1 MLPLRDVNPTRRT
14 PFVTWAIIV
23 ACILVWVFWQQE
35 PQRTPLDDLRFDLEH
50 AAIPCE
56 VVQGRPLTEQEITA
70 TYGINGG
77 DTQACNVG
85 RPDAPPGVP
94 GKHVWLAVLASMFFH
109 GGPTHIGGNLLFLWI
124 FGNNIED
131 HLGHLRYLAFYLL
144 GGLVAAATHIA
155 LQPASTVPVI
165 GASGA
170 IAAVMGAYLIWFPR
184 APVRTLL
191 LLGLPILVTIQAK
204 WLLWFWFVLQFFTNP
219 NSGVAWAAHVGGFA
233 FGVVVGLLVRSL
245 RPVQRVAW
253 TSGYTTEM
261 GPHHWDSTGGAGS
274 VRDRRRWSPRRR

>member
-1 MLPLRDVNPTRRT
+1 M
-14 PFVTWAIIV
+14 TWAIIV
-23 ACILVWVFWQQE
+23 ACIVVWVFWQQE
-35 PQRTPLDDLRFDLEH
+35 PQRSGVDDLRFDLEH

-56 VVQGRPLTEQEITA
+56 VVQGRPLTEQEIVA

-77 DTQACNVG
+77 DTEACNVG

-94 GKHVWLAVLASMFFH
+94 GKNVWLAVLASMFFH
-109 GGPTHIGGNLLFLWI
+109 GGFTHIGGNLLFLWI

-144 GGLVAAATHIA
+144 GGIAAAATHIV
-155 LQPASTVPVI
+155 LQPSSTVPVI

-184 APVRTLL
+184 APVRTVL
-191 LLGLPILVTIQAK
+191 LLGLPILATIQAK
-204 WLLWFWFVLQFFTNP
+204 WLLGFWFVLQFFTSP

-233 FGVVVGLLVRSL
+233 FGVVVALLVRAV
-245 RPVQRVAW
+245 RPVQRAAW
-253 TSGYTTEM
+253 TSGYAAQM
-261 GPHHWDSTGGAGS
+261 DPQHWDSTGGAGS
-274 VRDRRRWSPRRR
+274 VRYRRRWSPRRR